1 MATRITDEIGR
12 IHDYIFFVTY
22 EKNMSI
28 KGISHYKACNV
39 LVGLWT
45 INAFT
50 LHTLG
55 VINAWYVLL
64 VFVIA
69 LVSIYSLYGTKQRR
83 NIINDIKLNYT
94 NKEHLKYKVISH
106 IIMGISLTGILI
118 SLVFKISSRISIQN

>member
-1 MATRITDEIGR
+1 MMTRITNEIGR

-39 LVGLWT
+39 IVGLWT

-55 VINAWYVLL
+55 VIDAWYILL

-69 LVSIYSLYGTKQRR
+69 LASVYSLYSNKRSQGIVS
-83 NIINDIKLNYT
+83 NIKLSYT
-94 NKEHLKYKVISH
+94 QKEHWKYKIISHVIS
-106 IIMGISLTGILI
+106 GISLAGMFF
-118 SLVFKISSRISIQN
+118 SLVFKISSRIGVQK

>member
-1 MATRITDEIGR
+1 
-12 IHDYIFFVTY
+12 
-22 EKNMSI
+22 MSI